1 MAKFFKRL
9 TKMSFGDSL
18 DAVLG
23 QLNHTSSVNGNVVV
37 GELMEEVLKAKELLK
52 NEKLTVKGI
61 DKGISRVQTALSK
74 LNEFGMVNASNNIK
88 DGTHDKVLE
97 VCKHGQQIVDELNER
112 KLILTQANFNSGRSS
127 YGMDDIFQSQ
137 NYNPGEYYKKK
148 GRKWYER
155 NGVKVEL

>member
-18 DAVLG
+18 DAILG
-23 QLNHTSSVNGNVVV
+23 QLNHTSSVSGNAVA
-37 GELMEEVLKAKELLK
+37 GELMKEVLKAKELLK

-61 DKGISRVQTALSK
+61 DKGIGRVQTALSK

-97 VCKHGQQIVDELNER
+97 LCKQGQQIVDELNER
-112 KLILTQANFNSGRSS
+112 KLILTQAKYNGSNSRE
-127 YGMDDIFQSQ
+127 DDFDFSQ
-137 NYNPGEYYKKK
+137 LPGI
-148 GRKWYER
+148 
-155 NGVKVEL
+155 KVFKDQRGKVIGWR

>member
-18 DAVLG
+18 DAILG
-23 QLNHTSSVNGNVVV
+23 QLNHTSSVNGNVVAS
-37 GELMEEVLKAKELLK
+37 ELMKEVLKAKELLK

-61 DKGISRVQTALSK
+61 DKGIGRVQTALSK

-97 VCKHGQQIVDELNER
+97 LCKQGQQIVDELNER
-112 KLILTQANFNSGRSS
+112 KLILTQAKYNGSNSRE
-127 YGMDDIFQSQ
+127 DDFDFSQ
-137 NYNPGEYYKKK
+137 LPGI
-148 GRKWYER
+148 
-155 NGVKVEL
+155 KVFKDNRGKVIGWR